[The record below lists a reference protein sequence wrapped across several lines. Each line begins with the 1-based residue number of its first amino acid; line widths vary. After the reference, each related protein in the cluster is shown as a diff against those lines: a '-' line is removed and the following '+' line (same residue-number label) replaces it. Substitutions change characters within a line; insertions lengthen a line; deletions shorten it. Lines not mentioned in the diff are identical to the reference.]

1 MKEVIEMSE
10 IFLTSTEFANA
21 IGVSLSTIKNWDR
34 DDILHPY
41 MRTPTGK
48 RLYTQAQVESY
59 FRKYRIEEAQE

>member
-1 MKEVIEMSE
+1 MNEN
-10 IFLTSTEFANA
+10 FLTSTEFANA

-59 FRKYRIEEAQE
+59 FRKYRIEEAEE